1 MPSTTLEAQSLQTS
15 FIPETVE
22 NGSDIYA
29 VKPHLWTQ
37 DEYYKMAELG
47 FFHGERVE
55 LIEGEIVEIS
65 PMNKPHAVAI
75 SLSNSVLREI
85 FKEEFDVRS
94 QLPMS
99 FSKISEPEPDIAV
112 VKGEIRD
119 FIKSHPKTAELII
132 EVSDTTLSYDRNQK
146 ASLYAKNKI
155 KDYWVLNLKDRRL
168 EVYRRPIKDDT
179 MLYNFGYA
187 ERLILTA
194 EDKVSP
200 LVKPDVEIAVA
211 DLLP

>member
-1 MPSTTLEAQSLQTS
+1 MPLTTLEAQSIQTS
-15 FIPETVE
+15 FIPEAAE
-22 NGSDIYA
+22 NGSDSYA

-47 FFHGERVE
+47 FFHGKRVE
-55 LIEGEIVEIS
+55 LIEGEIVEMS
-65 PMNKPHAVAI
+65 PMKSPHATALTLLYQV
-75 SLSNSVLREI
+75 LS
-85 FKEEFDVRS
+85 EFFRDGFVVRS
-94 QLPMS
+94 QIPIS

-112 VKGEIRD
+112 VKGKTRD
-119 FIKSHPKTAELII
+119 FVKSHPKTAELII

-155 KDYWVLNLKDRRL
+155 KDYWILNLKDRRL

-200 LVKPDVEIAVA
+200 LVKPDVKIAVA